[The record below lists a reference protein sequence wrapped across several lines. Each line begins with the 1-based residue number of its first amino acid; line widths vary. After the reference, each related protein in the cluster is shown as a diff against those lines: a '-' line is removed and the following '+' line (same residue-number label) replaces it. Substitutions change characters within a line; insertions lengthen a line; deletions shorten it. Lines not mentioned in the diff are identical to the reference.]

1 MISGDLVSREAL
13 LTGDDVA
20 RLLNV
25 SRAFAYRL
33 LQRGEIASVR
43 MGRVVRVK
51 PEDLRHFIEESTCSG

>member
-1 MISGDLVSREAL
+1 MISGDLVSTEAL
-13 LTGDDVA
+13 LTGNDVA

-51 PEDLRHFIEESTCSG
+51 PEDLRRFIEESTCSS